1 MATPLI
7 ATRGMAMRTI
17 FGSLL
22 VIGLLTG
29 GGAYYVLHA
38 SADPPAKFRT
48 VPVKRGDLIS
58 TITATGTVEPQEVVD
73 VGAQVTGPVK
83 ELGKDPSS
91 RTKCIDYRSEV
102 EKGQLLAK
110 IDPSVY
116 LAEREQAR
124 ANVELAKANMG
135 QLLAHLAQCKAEFKR
150 ADRILPKL
158 AIARTDYDVE
168 VANFKVAEANVNV
181 GKAAVKQSEAA
192 LAMAQR
198 NLDYCTIKSPVKGTI
213 IDRRISV
220 GQTVVSSMTTSSLFL
235 IAKDLRKML
244 IWASVN
250 EADIGRIHQG
260 MPVQFA
266 VDAYPNETFHGTVA
280 QIRYNATMT
289 QNVVTYTVVVTAD
302 NSDLRLLPYLTANL
316 SFQVQQHPNVLYV
329 PNGVLRWKPRLQDVL
344 PEFRDR
350 LRAEGDEKPERAE
363 AGRTVSK
370 ENTSPSKAANPQAP
384 PELAKDADLK
394 AVAKVGQQGSTE
406 LAKRAQLDAAAK
418 PAKTHHPTRAEHGQV
433 WVKDG
438 DGVRPIEVRIGAS
451 DGISTEIHGESVN
464 EGMEVVLGYAIADES
479 ATTTNPFAPKLFR
492 RKGGEPKAR
501 L

>member
-1 MATPLI
+1 MRAIFGLLLI
-7 ATRGMAMRTI
+7 AG
-17 FGSLL
+17 LL
-22 VIGLLTG
+22 VG
-29 GGAYYVLHA
+29 GGVYYALRA
-38 SADPPAKFRT
+38 SADLPAKFRT
-48 VPVKRGDLIS
+48 VPVKRGDLIA
-58 TITATGTVEPQEVVD
+58 TVTATGTTEPEEVVD
-73 VGAQVTGPVK
+73 VGAQVTGPVVA
-83 ELGKDPSS
+83 LGPDPKSP
-91 RTKCIDYRSEV
+91 TKYIDYRSEV
-102 EKGQLLAK
+102 EAGQLLAK
-110 IDPSVY
+110 IDESVY
-116 LAEREQAR
+116 KALLDQ
-124 ANVELAKANMG
+124 AKANLVHADANMAALQA
-135 QLLAHLAQCKAEFKR
+135 QLHQAAAELKR
-150 ADRILPKL
+150 GESLVPKG
-158 AIARTDYDVE
+158 AIAQTDYDVD
-168 VANFKVAEANVNV
+168 VANFKADQANVEV
-181 GKAAVKQSEAA
+181 GKATVHQCQAA
-192 LAMAQR
+192 QHLAQQ
-198 NLDYCTIKSPVKGTI
+198 NFDYCTIKSPVKGTI

-329 PNGVLRWKPRLQDVL
+329 PNGALRWKPRPQDVS

-350 LRAEGDEKPERAE
+350 LRAGGDEKEEHPE
-363 AGRTVSK
+363 AGQAK
-370 ENTSPSKAANPQAP
+370 PKDEASPGTQGPA
-384 PELAKDADLK
+384 EVAKDAKPK
-394 AVAKVGQQGSTE
+394 AVGKHGKRGSAEVAKH
-406 LAKRAQLDAAAK
+406 AKPDAAAK
-418 PAKTHHPTRAEHGQV
+418 PAKTHRKTRAEHGQI

-438 DGVRPIEVRIGAS
+438 NGVRPIEVRIGAS
-451 DGISTEIHGESVN
+451 DGISTEIHGKSVN